1 MTNYIQEGKT
11 IQVATPAGGYTS
23 GDLVKVGELVGIAVN
38 TTLEGETAVIS
49 LEGVYEVPKVGSQAQ
64 AIGVILYF
72 DESEGH
78 VTTATDSGTNR
89 KAGYAHVAAGADDTT
104 VMLLLER

>member
-11 IQVATPAGGYTS
+11 IQVATPSGGYTA

-38 TTLEGETAVIS
+38 TTVEGETAVIN
-49 LEGVYEVPKVGSQAQ
+49 LQGVYKVPKVGSQAQ
-64 AIGVILYF
+64 AIGVTLYF
-72 DESEGH
+72 DESEAE
-78 VTTATDSGTNR
+78 VTTSTDTNTNK